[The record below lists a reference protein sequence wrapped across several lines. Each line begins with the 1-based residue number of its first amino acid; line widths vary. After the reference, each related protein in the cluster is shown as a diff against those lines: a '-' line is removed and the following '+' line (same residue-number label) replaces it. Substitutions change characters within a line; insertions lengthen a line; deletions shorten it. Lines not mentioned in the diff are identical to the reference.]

1 MYVFVPVPPPT
12 VHVIVPSESPL
23 HVGSVWV
30 SDIVIT
36 DGCVT
41 EVDIV
46 PISPLVSFTYI
57 VCDPTG
63 TLEKVVDD

>member
-1 MYVFVPVPPPT
+1 MTPVPPLT
-12 VHVIVPSESPL
+12 LKVIEPSLSPL

-41 EVDIV
+41 EVGIV
-46 PISPLVSFTYI
+46 PISPLVSFIYI
-57 VCDPTG
+57 VYDPTG
-63 TLEKVVDD
+63 TILKEADD

>member
-1 MYVFVPVPPPT
+1 MTPVPPLT
-12 VHVIVPSESPL
+12 LKVIEPSLSPL

-30 SDIVIT
+30 SDIVIA